1 LKILIVKLSSLGD
14 VVHAMAAL
22 QDMRRALPQAQIDWV
37 VERSFAPLVLR
48 CQGINRVIECDL
60 RRWRKSLLSTH
71 TRQAWQ
77 SFKRELQQEAY
88 DAVLD
93 LQGLSKSAWVAW
105 LARLSAK
112 GQRYAMA
119 NQTDGSSYEAPT
131 RWLAHVALTLPRHI
145 HAVDRARQM
154 CAMAL
159 HYTPNF
165 ELSFGLAGLA
175 DGASDASEIRA
186 FGEAALPRVVL
197 VHGTSRADKEWPL
210 GHWRA
215 LASQLNQAGFLVLLP
230 HGNDAEEHTAH
241 AMADGLLQAQVLPR
255 LGLDAL
261 TDVLAN
267 CAGVIGVDSGVSHIA
282 VALDLPHVQIYNF
295 DTAWRTGPQSK
306 RQVSVYAQP
315 VPAVAQVWQSWLS
328 VSQEFIRA

>member
-1 LKILIVKLSSLGD
+1 MKILIVKLSSLGD

-22 QDMRRALPQAQIDWV
+22 QDMRRALPKAQIDWV
-37 VERSFAPLVLR
+37 VERSFAPLVRR
-48 CQGINRVIECDL
+48 CQGINRVIESDQRC
-60 RRWRKSLLSTH
+60 WRKAPFSRST
-71 TRQAWQ
+71 RAAWRA
-77 SFKRELQQEAY
+77 FKTELQQEAY
-88 DAVLD
+88 DVVLD

-105 LARLSAK
+105 LARLSPQ
-112 GQRYAMA
+112 GQRFAMA

-131 RWLAHVALTLPRHI
+131 RWLAHVALTLPSHI

-159 HYTPNF
+159 HYTSNF
-165 ELSFGLAGLA
+165 ELSFGLAEHT
-175 DGASDASEIRA
+175 DSASEATEIRA
-186 FGEAALPRVVL
+186 FCEAGQPQVAL

-210 GHWRA
+210 AHWRA
-215 LASQLNQAGFLVLLP
+215 LASQLNQAGFSVLLP

-241 AMADGLLQAQVLPR
+241 AIAECLLQVQVLPR

-315 VPAVAQVWQSWLS
+315 VPAVAQVWQAWLL
-328 VSQEFIRA
+328 VSQEVIRA